1 MWPRKAFLKLSLA
14 SIPVEVMALAFIEV
28 MFASAYAAL
37 LWYVLGGK

>member
-1 MWPRKAFLKLSLA
+1 MWPRKAFLKFSLA

-28 MFASAYAAL
+28 MFVSAYAAL